1 MAEAVSR
8 VSVYSGSDDSEIVQ
22 IERKRW
28 LLFALPLTF
37 TKYTLTNRKLI
48 LNQGLLTSTEDEI
61 LLYRILDLTLSRN
74 LVQKIFGL
82 GTIIVEAQD
91 KTDSILVIKNIKNSR
106 QFKENL
112 SRLVEQEKL
121 RLRMRRGEIIND
133 YDGDDCSLHDK
144 DYNDR
149 F

>member
-28 LLFALPLTF
+28 LFFALPLTF

-74 LVQKIFGL
+74 LIQKIFGL

-133 YDGDDCSLHDK
+133 YDDDCSLHDS